1 MKINENFIENIFNYK
16 IKLKNNADK
25 KKLSLYFNII
35 PMYDIYTQKIY
46 PIKKEDTYVYLTESH
61 YRFINNE
68 VKNWI
73 IQNYEKYT
81 KKINTLKGD
90 EKDKMCKSIERLK
103 KMIQIIDNYD
113 IDVLIDTSYKVL
125 YKYSSI
131 GLTISICKRESF
143 NPFINYLKP
152 YYTKT
157 ELVKLGQNMGL
168 IKDIKPDD
176 LIDEVKH
183 YEICMNISH
192 NDFSFDI
199 IKENTINIIN
209 NKSQSDICFY
219 SFIGSTLLNRF
230 LRNQDV
236 YTINSFFY
244 DRMVNIVNT
253 IKTSPA
259 LNKEYQIYRFISD
272 DGFLQNLE
280 IGETFIDNGF
290 ISTTRD
296 PFYSPGLNGIFG
308 LILIKINLKKN
319 INGMGLLLE
328 HFSLFPKEEEL
339 LLPPNTKLKLISKDS
354 NFKYYHTKNNFE
366 KLINRKYEFDL
377 INNNY
382 DWIMNIKPVNENIP
396 EFENFILPSIHIPSR
411 HRLELLQNFK
421 NMTNKDN
428 QIYFNGML
436 FTVLF
441 FDSTSSYSKF
451 YRNKVE
457 KGLSLIHF
465 DERGYPLIFIEM
477 GHELVVNFIN
487 QYYFYDSKDEI
498 DEKKLIILLTK
509 LGKLFSYKKAFIY
522 HSYSN
527 YKDFKNNYYI
537 SNQSFLYI
545 NHFNKTLYDYLKNN
559 KNPFKFELFYN
570 SCLKDIEIILNKYS
584 IKNKI
589 LDAIEKDFNEYN
601 NLINTYNELNKFNY
615 GIFNIYEKL
624 ISSREIDTML
634 DLDYDDE
641 YKKDDMLQLLYRQ
654 PIRRGSE

>member
-1 MKINENFIENIFNYK
+1 MKINESFIENIFNYK

-25 KKLSLYFNII
+25 KKLSLYFDII

-46 PIKKEDTYVYLTESH
+46 PIKKENTYYRLTESH
-61 YRFINNE
+61 YRFINHE
-68 VKNWI
+68 VKKWI
-73 IQNYEKYT
+73 TQNYKKYT
-81 KKINTLKGD
+81 KKINTLNVD
-90 EKDKMCKSIERLK
+90 EKQQIENSIDRLK

-157 ELVKLGQNMGL
+157 ELVKLGQNMRL
-168 IKDIKPDD
+168 IKDIKPED
-176 LIDEVKH
+176 LIDEAKH

-199 IKENTINIIN
+199 IKENTLNIIK

-219 SFIGSTLLNRF
+219 SFIGASLLNRF
-230 LRNQDV
+230 LRNQID

-253 IKTSPA
+253 IKTSPS
-259 LNKEYQIYRFISD
+259 LDKEYQIYRFISED
-272 DGFLQNLE
+272 SFLQNLK
-280 IGETFIDNGF
+280 IGEIFIDPGF

-308 LILIKINLKKN
+308 LILVKINLKKN
-319 INGMGLLLE
+319 VKGMGLLLE
-328 HFSLFPKEEEL
+328 HFSLFPKEEEF
-339 LLPPNTKLKLISKDS
+339 LLPPNTKLKLVSKDN
-354 NFKYYHTKNNFE
+354 NFKYYHTKSNFE

-382 DWIMNIKPVNENIP
+382 DWVLDIKPVNENIP
-396 EFENFILPSIHIPSR
+396 EFKNFILQSR
-411 HRLELLQNFK
+411 YRLELLQNFK
-421 NMTNKDN
+421 NMSNKDN
-428 QIYFNGML
+428 QIYFEEIL
-436 FTVLF
+436 FTMLF
-441 FDSTSSYSKF
+441 FDSTGSYSKF
-451 YRNKVE
+451 YHNKVE

-465 DERGYPLIFIEM
+465 DEKGYPLIFIEM

-487 QYYFYDSKDEI
+487 QYYFYDSKVEI
-498 DEKKLIILLTK
+498 DEKKLIVIITK
-509 LGKLFSYKKAFIY
+509 LGKLFNYKKSIIY
-522 HSYSN
+522 HTYSN
-527 YKDFKNNYYI
+527 YTDFKYNYTTNNE
-537 SNQSFLYI
+537 SFLYI

-559 KNPFKFELFYN
+559 KKAFKFEPFYN
-570 SCLKDIEIILNKYS
+570 SYLKDIDIILNKYS
-584 IKNKI
+584 IKNK
-589 LDAIEKDFNEYN
+589 LVDAIETDFNEYN
-601 NLINTYNELNKFNY
+601 NLINKHAEINKHNY
-615 GIFNIYEKL
+615 GVFNIYEKL
-624 ISSREIDTML
+624 ISLGEIDTMI

-641 YKKDDMLQLLYRQ
+641 YKKDNILQLIYRQ
-654 PIRRGSE
+654 TIRRGVE

>member
-1 MKINENFIENIFNYK
+1 MKINENFIKNIFNYK

-25 KKLSLYFNII
+25 KKLSLYFDII

-46 PIKKEDTYVYLTESH
+46 PIKKEDIYVYLTESH

-73 IQNYEKYT
+73 IQNYEKYS
-81 KKINTLKGD
+81 KKLTILKGE
-90 EKDKMCKSIERLK
+90 EKEKMSKSIERLK

-168 IKDIKPDD
+168 IKNIKPED

-183 YEICMNISH
+183 YEICKNISH

-199 IKENTINIIN
+199 IKDNTINIIK

-230 LRNQDV
+230 LRNQDI

-244 DRMVNIVNT
+244 NRLCNIINT
-253 IKTSPA
+253 IKTSPM
-259 LNKEYQIYRFISD
+259 LDKEYQLYRFISD
-272 DGFLQNLE
+272 DSFLQNLK
-280 IGETFIDNGF
+280 IGDTFSDPGF
-290 ISTTRD
+290 VSTTRD

-308 LILIKINLKKN
+308 LILLKINLKKN
-319 INGMGLLLE
+319 TKGSGLLIE
-328 HFSLFPKEEEL
+328 HLSLFPKEEEY
-339 LLPPNTKLKLISKDS
+339 LLPPNTKLKLISKDN
-354 NFKYYHTKNNFE
+354 NFKYYHTKSNFE
-366 KLINRKYEFDL
+366 KLINKKYEFNL
-377 INNNY
+377 IDNNY
-382 DWIMNIKPVNENIP
+382 DWFMDIKPIDEEIP
-396 EFENFILPSIHIPSR
+396 EFENLYSSSPYLLPR
-411 HRLELLQNFK
+411 YRLELLQNFK
-421 NMTNKDN
+421 DMTNKDN

-436 FTVLF
+436 FTLLF

-451 YRNKVE
+451 YHNKVQ

-477 GHELVVNFIN
+477 GHELVVNFIT
-487 QYYFYDSKDEI
+487 QYYFYDTKDDI
-498 DEKKLIILLTK
+498 NEKNLIILLTK
-509 LGKLFSYKKAFIY
+509 LGKIFNYKKALIY

-527 YKDFKNNYYI
+527 YIEFKNNYYTTEEP
-537 SNQSFLYI
+537 FLYI
-545 NHFNKTLYDYLKNN
+545 NHFNKTLYKYLKND
-559 KNPFKFELFYN
+559 KKPFEFEPFYN
-570 SCLKDIEIILNKYS
+570 SCLKDIEIIINKYS
-584 IKNKI
+584 IKKKV
-589 LDAIEKDFNEYN
+589 LDAIETDFNEYN
-601 NLINTYNELNKFNY
+601 NLINLYEINKLNY

-624 ISSREIDTML
+624 ISLGEIDTML

-641 YKKDDMLQLLYRQ
+641 YKKDDILQLIYRQ
-654 PIRRGSE
+654 PIRRGVD

>member
-1 MKINENFIENIFNYK
+1 MKINENFIKNIFNYK
-16 IKLKNNADK
+16 IKLKNNTDK
-25 KKLSLYFNII
+25 KKLSLYFDII

-46 PIKKEDTYVYLTESH
+46 PIKKENTYFRLTESH

-68 VKNWI
+68 VKKWI

-81 KKINTLKGD
+81 KKINTLNSD
-90 EKDKMCKSIERLK
+90 EKEQMFKSIDRLK

-125 YKYSSI
+125 YKYSGI

-143 NPFINYLKP
+143 NPFIYYLKP

-157 ELVKLGQNMGL
+157 ELVKLGQNMRL
-168 IKDIKPDD
+168 IKDIKPED
-176 LIDEVKH
+176 LIDETKH

-199 IKENTINIIN
+199 IKDNTINIIK

-244 DRMVNIVNT
+244 DRMVNIINT
-253 IKTSPA
+253 IKTA
-259 LNKEYQIYRFISD
+259 HVLDKEYQIYRFISD
-272 DGFLQNLE
+272 DSFLQDLE
-280 IGETFIDNGF
+280 IGEIFIDPGF
-290 ISTTRD
+290 VSTTRD

-308 LILIKINLKKN
+308 LILVKINLKKN
-319 INGMGLLLE
+319 TKGVGLLLE
-328 HFSLFPKEEEL
+328 HLSLFPKEEEY
-339 LLPPNTKLKLISKDS
+339 LLPPNTKLKLISKDN
-354 NFKYYHTKNNFE
+354 NFKYYHTKSNFE

-377 INNNY
+377 IDNNY
-382 DWIMNIKPVNENIP
+382 DWIMNIIPVDEKIP
-396 EFENFILPSIHIPSR
+396 EFENFILPSR
-411 HRLELLQNFK
+411 HKLELLQNFK

-436 FTVLF
+436 FTLLF
-441 FDSTSSYSKF
+441 FDSTNAYSKF

-465 DERGYPLIFIEM
+465 DDKGYPLIFIEM
-477 GHELVVNFIN
+477 GNELVVNFIN
-487 QYYFYDSKDEI
+487 QYYFYDSKDDI
-498 DEKKLIILLTK
+498 DEKHLLVLLTK

-527 YKDFKNNYYI
+527 YTKFKNNYYT
-537 SNQSFLYI
+537 SNESFLYI

-559 KNPFKFELFYN
+559 KKPFEFELFYN
-570 SCLKDIEIILNKYS
+570 SGLKDIEIILNKYS

-589 LDAIEKDFNEYN
+589 LDAIEQDFNEYN
-601 NLINTYNELNKFNY
+601 NLINTYDEINKFNY

-624 ISSREIDTML
+624 ISSGEIDTML

-641 YKKDDMLQLLYRQ
+641 YKKDEMLQLIYRQ
-654 PIRRGSE
+654 PIRRGVD

>member
-25 KKLSLYFNII
+25 QKLSLYFDII

-46 PIKKEDTYVYLTESH
+46 PIKKENTYFRLTESH
-61 YRFINNE
+61 YRFINHE

-73 IQNYEKYT
+73 IQTYKKYT
-81 KKINTLKGD
+81 KKINTLNND
-90 EKDKMCKSIERLK
+90 EKQQLEKVIDRIK

-113 IDVLIDTSYKVL
+113 IDILINTSYKVL
-125 YKYSSI
+125 YKYSGI

-143 NPFINYLKP
+143 HPFINYLKP

-168 IKDIKPDD
+168 IKDIKSED

-199 IKENTINIIN
+199 IKDNTINIIN

-230 LRNQDV
+230 LRNQNN

-244 DRMVNIVNT
+244 DRMVKIVNT

-259 LNKEYQIYRFISD
+259 LNKDYQIYRFISED
-272 DGFLQNLE
+272 SFLQNLK
-280 IGETFIDNGF
+280 IGEIFIDPGF
-290 ISTTRD
+290 VSTTRD
-296 PFYSPGLNGIFG
+296 PFYNPGLNGIFG

-319 INGMGLLLE
+319 MKGIGLLLE

-354 NFKYYHTKNNFE
+354 NFKYYHTKSNFE
-366 KLINRKYEFDL
+366 KLINRKYEFEL

-382 DWIMNIKPVNENIP
+382 DWIMNIKPVNEKIP
-396 EFENFILPSIHIPSR
+396 EFENFILPSR

-421 NMTNKDN
+421 NMSNKDN

-436 FTVLF
+436 FTLLF
-441 FDSTSSYSKF
+441 FDSSSSYSKF
-451 YRNKVE
+451 YHNKVE

-465 DERGYPLIFIEM
+465 DARGYPLLFIEM

-487 QYYFYDSKDEI
+487 QYYFYDSKDDI
-498 DEKKLIILLTK
+498 DEKHLIVLLTK

-527 YKDFKNNYYI
+527 YKEFKNNYYKY
-537 SNQSFLYI
+537 NESFLYI
-545 NHFNKTLYDYLKNN
+545 NHFNKTLYNYLKNN
-559 KNPFKFELFYN
+559 KKPFEFELFYN
-570 SCLKDIEIILNKYS
+570 SSLKDIEIILNKYS

-601 NLINTYNELNKFNY
+601 NLINTYDEINKFSY

-624 ISSREIDTML
+624 ISSGEIDTML

-641 YKKDDMLQLLYRQ
+641 YKKDDMLQLIYRQ
-654 PIRRGSE
+654 SIRRGND